1 MYLTMEVKLKDGV
14 DRRDFCKKVNKM
26 VFGGEDNV
34 FICNGIIQYNDELHW
49 DIYDMTLKGLCRVW
63 TDEDLEQL
71 NQMEE
76 VILFEGTWEDGEE
89 EFIVVVGDKDGLHL
103 PCKHMYRWEWWIGY
117 RGNDIDDYYEWF
129 YNDGKLEDEEKEGND
144 YYLNR
149 WLRDKVQ
156 IEEWLKT
163 NKEGSL
169 RTINQKE
176 VQ

>member
-1 MYLTMEVKLKDGV
+1 MYLWMDIELKDGV
-14 DRRDFCKKVNKM
+14 NEGDFRKKVNKTIFDRDIPIQG
-26 VFGGEDNV
+26 V
-34 FICNGIIQYNDELHW
+34 NGFFSDHTLHW
-49 DIYDMTLKGLCRVW
+49 DDTTLRGFCRVW
-63 TDEDLEQL
+63 NDEDLEQL

-76 VILFEGTWEDGEE
+76 VISFEGTWEDGHDN
-89 EFIVVVGDKDGLHL
+89 FWVVVGDKEGLHL
-103 PCKHMYRWEWWIGY
+103 PCYDMTRWEWFIGY
-117 RGNDIDDYYEWF
+117 KGEDIDDYYEWF